1 MTNYK
6 IVDHR
11 IVELQTLSSEVIM
24 ERLERVSSRRKEIT
38 EEIKELDKIQQG
50 LEKELSR
57 RGR

>member
-1 MTNYK
+1 MTSYK

-11 IVELQTLSSEVIM
+11 IVELQALSSEVIM

>member
-1 MTNYK
+1 MTSYK